1 MTNLLNI
8 FSQIRIMDIIDIII
22 VAFVVYKVLHF
33 IRETRASQLVKGLI
47 LLLVVTNL
55 SDWLHLNT
63 IYWIL
68 KNTMT
73 LGSIA
78 LIIVFQPELRRALE
92 YLGRGKFWNRS
103 FLEIRQ
109 EVIKELTSNV
119 ISALTYLS
127 KHNIGALI
135 IIERETSISD
145 FTETGTILN
154 ADISDQLLINIFNT
168 NAPLHDGAVIIR
180 GESIYAAGC
189 VLPLSENKS
198 LSKELGTRHRAGIGI
213 TERSDAVSLI
223 VSEETGAISIA
234 IDGKLSRFLDIQS
247 IERILNNLYLN
258 TIEAKNPLLP
268 LFRKI
273 WGSKR

>member
-1 MTNLLNI
+1 MTNVLNI
-8 FSQIRIMDIIDIII
+8 ISQIRVMDVIDIII

-47 LLLVVTNL
+47 LLLIITNL
-55 SDWLHLNT
+55 SEWMHLNT
-63 IYWIL
+63 IYWL
-68 KNTMT
+68 LRNTMT

-78 LIIVFQPELRRALE
+78 IIIVFQPELRRALE
-92 YLGRGKFWNRS
+92 YLGRGKFWTRS

-109 EVIKELTSNV
+109 ELVNDLINNLV
-119 ISALTYLS
+119 SALSYMS
-127 KHNIGALI
+127 KSKIGALI

-154 ADISDQLLINIFNT
+154 ADVSEQLLINIFNT

-180 GESIYAAGC
+180 GESIFAAGC

-234 IDGKLSRFLDIQS
+234 IDGKLSRFLDLQS
-247 IERILNNLYLN
+247 VERILNNLYLN
-258 TIEAKNPLLP
+258 EKKHSLLP
-268 LFRKI
+268 FVKKI
-273 WGSKR
+273 WRQK

>member
-1 MTNLLNI
+1 MPNVLNI
-8 FSQIRIMDIIDIII
+8 FSQIRVMDVIDIII
-22 VAFVVYKVLHF
+22 VALVVYKVLHF

-47 LLLVVTNL
+47 LLLIVTNL
-55 SDWLHLNT
+55 SELLRLNT
-63 IYWIL
+63 IYWL
-68 KNTMT
+68 LRNTMT

-78 LIIVFQPELRRALE
+78 IIIVFQPELRRALE
-92 YLGRGKFWNRS
+92 YLGRGKFWTRS

-109 EVIKELTSNV
+109 ELVKDLISNLV
-119 ISALTYLS
+119 SALSYLS
-127 KHNIGALI
+127 KNNIGALI
-135 IIERETSISD
+135 ILERETSISD

-154 ADISDQLLINIFNT
+154 ADVSEQLLINIFNT

-180 GESIYAAGC
+180 GESIFAAGC

-247 IERILNNLYLN
+247 VERILNNLYLN
-258 TIEAKNPLLP
+258 DKKHPLLP
-268 LFRKI
+268 FVKKI
-273 WGSKR
+273 WSPKR